1 MTQPSRHLPTREV
14 AAQLLNQVSEFVSL
28 EARLL
33 RAELSEAVAKTLSSA
48 RFLAGGFCVLLAA
61 LVILLGAAAAFL
73 MRLHIA
79 PDLACLI
86 VAVLAIAIGAALVIS
101 GSRSLRA
108 ANFVPARSLRQASLF
123 AQEIK
128 RQ

>member
-1 MTQPSRHLPTREV
+1 MTQPLPHLPTRDV
-14 AAQLLNQVSEFVSL
+14 AAQLVAQLSEFVSL
-28 EARLL
+28 EARLV
-33 RAELSEAVAKTLSSA
+33 RAELSETVAKMLSSA
-48 RFLAGGFCVLLAA
+48 GFLAGGFCVLLAA

-86 VAVLAIAIGAALVIS
+86 VAVVAIAIGAVLVIS

-108 ANFVPARSLRQASLF
+108 ANFVPARSLRQAFLF
-123 AQEIK
+123 AQQIK
-128 RQ
+128 GQ